1 MNTSDWFVLV
11 AAAAAIV
18 WVNWYFFFAE
28 RSSATAA
35 AVGGSQ
41 EVVIEVKGGYDPGVV
56 RLKRGV
62 PARLVFDRQE
72 TSPCSEEIVIP
83 AFGVKQFL
91 APFKKTVV
99 EILPKDAGKFEMT
112 CGMSML
118 HGTLLV
124 EG

>member
-1 MNTSDWFVLV
+1 MSTVDWIVLIAGV
-11 AAAAAIV
+11 AAIV

-35 AVGGSQ
+35 AVGGAQ
-41 EVVIEVKGGYDPGVV
+41 EVRIEVKGGYDPGVV
-56 RLKRGV
+56 RLKRGI

-91 APFKKTVV
+91 APFHETPVDIIPDKV
-99 EILPKDAGKFEMT
+99 GKFEMT